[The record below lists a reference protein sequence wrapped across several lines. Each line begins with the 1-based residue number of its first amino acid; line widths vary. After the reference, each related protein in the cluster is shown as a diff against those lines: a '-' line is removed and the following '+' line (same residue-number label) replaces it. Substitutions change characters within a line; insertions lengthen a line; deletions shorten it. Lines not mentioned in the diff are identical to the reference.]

1 MVLPPAG
8 PVALTG
14 RRVALSAPVEADV
27 DRVTELCQDPA
38 IAEWTTVPRPYSR
51 ADAEA
56 FIGVV
61 VPDGWMSGRSC
72 TWAVRRADLTGPDAL
87 VGMAGLHAIEDG
99 QGEIGFWLAPEA
111 RGLGLMT
118 EAVRLVLDFAFAAPP
133 AGLGLQRV
141 EWHAFAGNTASAA
154 VARRAG
160 FRFEGASRLGA
171 VQRGRR
177 RDDWQ
182 AGLLRDD
189 PRTPADGWPPE
200 TGAAR

>member
-8 PVALTG
+8 PVTLTG
-14 RRVALSAPVEADV
+14 SRVALSAPVEADI

-38 IAEWTTVPRPYSR
+38 IAEWTTVPRPYGR
-51 ADAEA
+51 TDAEG

-61 VPDGWMSGRSC
+61 VADGWVSGRSC
-72 TWAVRRADLTGPDAL
+72 TWAIRRDGVDGPEAL
-87 VGMAGLHAIEDG
+87 VGMVGLDAIADG
-99 QGEIGFWLAPEA
+99 QAEIGFWLAPEA

-118 EAVRLVLDFAFAAPP
+118 EAVALVLDFAFAEPP

-154 VARRAG
+154 VARRSG

-171 VQRGRR
+171 VQRGTR

-189 PRTPADGWPPE
+189 PRTPADGWPAE
-200 TGAAR
+200 TGAER